1 MTVAWS
7 PDELERIGRAEE
19 LHIAAKR
26 ADGTL
31 GREVPIWVVRAG
43 GQVYVRTWYRRDS
56 GWFGHVV
63 GSRRARIRVPGLEAD
78 IAIEDVGDAKS
89 ELRASVDAA
98 YRAKYGRYGET
109 TVERMVTDD
118 AAATTLR
125 LVPQQGAR
133 PDGHG

>member
-1 MTVAWS
+1 LSHPGHQPRGPEEEIPILTVAWS

-63 GSRRARIRVPGLEAD
+63 GSGRARVRVPAAHPSAEG
-78 IAIEDVGDAKS
+78 AK
-89 ELRASVDAA
+89 L
-98 YRAKYGRYGET
+98 K
-109 TVERMVTDD
+109 
-118 AAATTLR
+118 L
-125 LVPQQGAR
+125 P
-133 PDGHG
+133 P

>member
-63 GSRRARIRVPGLEAD
+63 GSGRARIRVPGLEVDLEVD
-78 IAIEDVGDAKS
+78 IAVEDVGDDEA

-98 YRAKYGRYGET
+98 YRAKYGRYGDT

-118 AAATTLR
+118 AAAATLR
-125 LVPQQGAR
+125 LVLQQR
-133 PDGHG
+133 VQT